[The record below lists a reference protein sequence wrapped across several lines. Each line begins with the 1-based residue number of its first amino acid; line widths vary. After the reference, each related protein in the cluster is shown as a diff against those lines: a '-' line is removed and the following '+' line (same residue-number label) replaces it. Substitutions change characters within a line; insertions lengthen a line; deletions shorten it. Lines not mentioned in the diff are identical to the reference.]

1 MPKNLYPQQV
11 NTATSASE
19 KNKSFRIDINGSE
32 SLTKFIKSVSIR
44 NKNTAKQYHFRLL
57 LFTKFVEEK
66 YKMNIDEFLQQLT
79 NRNFDPYDVLNDYC
93 IFLQSNYNI
102 GPITFRDK
110 IITVKTFLEYSDIEL
125 SAKKFKLKVRFPKT
139 ILRYKE
145 AIDKEDITKILN
157 GCSDLRLKT
166 YVLLLAS
173 TGLRATEA
181 LSIRLKD
188 VVFNSNNNG
197 SDPAKLIIRGEY
209 TKTKVDRYVF
219 LTKETVEQI
228 KIWID
233 YKYRKRRVCYKDK
246 ETGKKTIT
254 EYRTPERKQNEFIFS
269 LYQTDKPRPEILYGN
284 LAPSFAKTLDRI
296 GMGSREDGNDV
307 KRREIT
313 LHSFRRWVKST
324 ISDLGYAD
332 YSEWFIGHV
341 GSTYWRKKD
350 NEKAEIFK
358 KIEPYLTFLN
368 ISQLNRQGADLET
381 KIEELQD
388 INQLLRYKQNEKE
401 EQIKK
406 LEESVGFLAD
416 RFNAFL
422 ISQPEN
428 KIIYHDDEDGKNK
441 IGIVKGIELKPEIK
455 NNVVG
460 QVKINSSDEK
470 K

>member
-1 MPKNLYPQQV
+1 MSKNLKRQV
-11 NTATSASE
+11 NTAPPSE
-19 KNKSFRIDINGSE
+19 QNKFFRTDNYHSE
-32 SLTKFIKSVSIR
+32 SLMKFIKNVSIR
-44 NKNTAKQYHFRLL
+44 NKHTAKQYHLRLL
-57 LFTKFVEEK
+57 LFAKFVEEK
-66 YKMNIDEFLQQLT
+66 YKIDIDEFLQQLK
-79 NRNFDPYDVLNDYC
+79 NRDFDPYDVLNDYC
-93 IFLQSNYNI
+93 IFLHSNYNI

-110 IITVKTFLEYSDIEL
+110 ITTVKTFLEYNDIDI
-125 SAKKFKLKVRFPKT
+125 SPKKFKLKVRFPKT
-139 ILRYKE
+139 ILRHKE

-166 YVLLLAS
+166 YIMLLAS

-188 VVFNSNNNG
+188 LALNSNNNG
-197 SDPAKLIIRGEY
+197 PPKLIIRGEY
-209 TKTKVDRYVF
+209 TKTKVDRYIF
-219 LTKETVEQI
+219 LTREVVEQL

-254 EYRTPERKQNEFIFS
+254 EYRTPEKKQNEFIFS

-284 LAPSFAKTLDRI
+284 LAPAFAKTLDRI
-296 GMGSREDGNDV
+296 GMGNREDGNDV

-332 YSEWFIGHV
+332 YSEWFIGHS
-341 GSTYWRKKD
+341 GSKYWRKKD

-368 ISQLNRQGADLET
+368 IQQLNRQGADLET

-388 INQLLRYKQNEKE
+388 INQLLRNKQNEKE

-416 RFNAFL
+416 KFNAFL
-422 ISQPEN
+422 ASQPGN
-428 KIIYHDDEDGKNK
+428 KILYDDNSGQL
-441 IGIVKGIELKPEIK
+441 GIVKGIELKSEINHK
-455 NNVVG
+455 AVG
-460 QVKINSSDEK
+460 QVISSNSSNK
-470 K
+470 KKK